1 MIVKR
6 LLFFLILALVWIPL
20 RAQVSL
26 GGDLMDFDYSAPRT
40 YKVGGI
46 TVSGVL
52 YLDNNVL
59 ISLSGLQVAEE
70 IQVPGEK
77 ITKAIQNLWEQGLF
91 DKIRITATKI
101 DGDIIFLNIDLK
113 ERPRLTKYSFSGIKK
128 AAADDLKEK
137 INIVAGDVVTDNMII
152 RTRNIITKHYTGK
165 GFLNAQVNI
174 RQVKDTT
181 KGNSVILYIAIDKM
195 RRVRIDKINISGNDQ
210 VSAKVLRSTM
220 KKTKERGV
228 IQPFTAMDD
237 ILAESFKS
245 LVHFKFKE
253 LPDYTMNS
261 LSENLKFRIFKSSK
275 YIEEDYAED
284 KLNIIKKF
292 NEQGFRDA
300 ILIKDSIYRNNFNT
314 INIDIKVEEGRKYYF
329 RKITWIGNTKYSAD
343 ELNGILRIRKGD
355 VYNQEVLTSNLEF
368 NPNSLD
374 VKSLYLDDGYL
385 YFTVMPVEVRVENDS
400 IDLELRIREG
410 KQAIINKVIF
420 KGNTR
425 TNDRVAIREL
435 STRPGQLF
443 SRTDIIRSTQKLA
456 QLKYFDAQK
465 IEPVPIPNPNDGTVD
480 IEYKVEE
487 TSSDQLELSGG
498 WGNGRIIGTLG
509 VSFNNFSA
517 RNIFR
522 KEAWRP
528 IPSGDGQKLSLRL
541 QSYGKGYI
549 SYSASFTEPWLGGNK
564 PTSLSV
570 SFFHSLYST
579 STLAK
584 SNPNYGSFRTDGL
597 SLMLGKRL
605 QWPDDFFS
613 LVHSVSFTI
622 YRLQNYA
629 NIFSFGNG
637 NGTYN
642 NLSYTIGLSR
652 SSIDAPIYPTS
663 GSDVSLNLQLTP
675 PYSLFN
681 NKDYSTL
688 SDQEKYRWLEYHEWT
703 VNTTFYKQLYSNLVF
718 MFRAKAAFLG
728 LYNRDIGIT
737 PFNRYFLGGDGLSGS
752 NIMDGRKIVGF
763 RGYANE
769 AMTPDYFRNKSEG
782 GTIYNKN
789 TLELRYPVSLNPNST
804 IYLLAFLEAGNAW
817 KNFRAFNPFD
827 IKRSAGVGVRVFLP
841 MFGILGLDWGYGF
854 DEIPGIPSANKGQFH
869 FSINQSI
876 D

>member
-1 MIVKR
+1 MIIKR
-6 LLFFLILALVWIPL
+6 ILFFILLAAVWIPL
-20 RAQVSL
+20 KAQISI
-26 GGDLMDFDYSAPRT
+26 GADLQEFDYSAPRT
-40 YKVGGI
+40 FTVGGI

-77 ITKAIQNLWEQGLF
+77 ITKAIQNLWDQGLF
-91 DKIRITATKI
+91 DNVRITASKI
-101 DGDIIFLNIDLK
+101 DGNTIFLNIALK
-113 ERPRLTKYSFSGIKK
+113 ERPRLTKFSFSGIKK
-128 AAADDLKEK
+128 SEADDLKEK
-137 INIVAGDVVTDNMII
+137 INIVAGDMVTDNMII
-152 RTRNIITKHYTGK
+152 RTRNIIIKHYTGK
-165 GFLNAQVNI
+165 GFLNAQVNL

-181 KGNSVILYIAIDKM
+181 KANSVILYIAIDKK
-195 RRVRIDKINISGNDQ
+195 RRVRIDNINFIGNNQLSSD
-210 VSAKVLRSTM
+210 ALRSSM

-228 IQPFTAMDD
+228 IKPFTAMDD
-237 ILAESFKS
+237 ILGESFNS
-245 LVHFKFKE
+245 LVHFKFTE
-253 LPDYTMNS
+253 LPQYTVNS
-261 LSENLKFRIFKSSK
+261 LAKNLKFRIFKSSK
-275 YIEEDYAED
+275 YIEEDYTED
-284 KLNIIKKF
+284 KQNLIKKF

-300 ILIKDSIYRNNFNT
+300 ILLKDSVYRTDLNI
-314 INIDIKVEEGRKYYF
+314 INIDIKVEEGHKYYF
-329 RKITWIGNTKYSAD
+329 RNITWIGNTKYSAA
-343 ELNGILRIRKGD
+343 ELNAILRIRKGD
-355 VYNQEVLTSNLEF
+355 IYNQEVLTSNLEF
-368 NPNSLD
+368 NPNSMD

-385 YFTVMPVEVRVENDS
+385 YFTVLPVEVRVENDS

-410 KQAIINKVIF
+410 KQALINKVIF
-420 KGNTR
+420 RGNTR

-498 WGNGRIIGTLG
+498 WGSGHVIGTLG

-517 RNIFR
+517 RNIF
-522 KEAWRP
+522 KSEAWRP

-541 QSYGKGYI
+541 QSYGAGYI

-570 SFFHSLYST
+570 AFSHSLFSNGV
-579 STLAK
+579 SK
-584 SNPNYGSFRTDGL
+584 SLPTYYSFRSDGFTV
-597 SLMLGKRL
+597 MLGKRL

-613 LVHSVSFTI
+613 LVHSVSFEI
-622 YRLQNYA
+622 YRLHNYA
-629 NIFSFGNG
+629 SIFTFGNG

-663 GSDVSLNLQLTP
+663 GSDVSLALKITP

-681 NKDYSTL
+681 TKNYSTL

-703 VNTTFYKQLYSNLVF
+703 FNTTFYKQLYGNLVF
-718 MFRAKAAFLG
+718 MIRAKAAFLG

-752 NIMDGRKIVGF
+752 NVMDGRKIVGF

-769 AMTPDYFRNKSEG
+769 TLTPDYYKNKSEG

-789 TLELRYPVSLNPNST
+789 TLEMRYPVSLNPNST
-804 IYLLAFLEAGNAW
+804 IYVLAFLEAGNAW
-817 KNFRAFNPFD
+817 KNFRSFNPFD
-827 IKRSAGVGVRVFLP
+827 IKRSAGIGVRVFLP

-854 DEIPGIPSANKGQFH
+854 DDIPGIPTANKGQFH

>member
-6 LLFFLILALVWIPL
+6 FLFFVLLALVWIPL
-20 RAQVSL
+20 RAQISL
-26 GGDLMDFDYSAPRT
+26 GGDLNEFDYSAPRT
-40 YKVGGI
+40 YTVGGI

-77 ITKAIQNLWEQGLF
+77 ITKAIQNLWDQGLF
-91 DKIRITATKI
+91 DNVRITATKI

-113 ERPRLTKYSFSGIKK
+113 ERPRLAKYSFVGVKK
-128 AAADDLKEK
+128 AEADDLKEK

-152 RTRNIITKHYTGK
+152 RTRNIITKHYKGK
-165 GFLNAQVNI
+165 GYLNVQVNL

-181 KGNSVILYIAIDKM
+181 KANNVILYIAIDKNK
-195 RRVRIDKINISGNDQ
+195 RVRIDKINFSGNSM
-210 VSAKVLRSTM
+210 VTSKALHSAM

-228 IQPFTAMDD
+228 VRPFTAMDD
-237 ILAESFKS
+237 ILDASIKS
-245 LVHFKFKE
+245 LVHFKFKD
-253 LPDYTMNS
+253 LPQYVANS
-261 LSENLKFRIFKSSK
+261 LGENLKFRIFKSSK
-275 YIEEDYAED
+275 FIDEDYAED
-284 KLNIIKKF
+284 KLSLIRKF

-300 ILIKDSIYRNNFNT
+300 VLLKDSVYRTDLNT
-314 INIDIKVEEGRKYYF
+314 INIDMKLEEGHKYYF
-329 RKITWIGNTKYSAD
+329 RNINWIGNTKYSAD
-343 ELNGILRIRKGD
+343 ELNAILRIRKGD

-368 NPNSLD
+368 NPNSMD

-400 IDLELRIREG
+400 IDLELRLREG
-410 KQAIINKVIF
+410 KQAVINKVIF

-456 QLKYFDAQK
+456 QLKYFDPQK
-465 IEPVPIPNPNDGTVD
+465 IEPVPVPNPNDGTVD

-498 WGNGRIIGTLG
+498 WGNGHLIGTLG

-517 RNIFR
+517 RNLFNG
-522 KEAWRP
+522 ESWRP

-541 QSYGKGYI
+541 ASYGKGYI
-549 SYSASFTEPWLGGNK
+549 SYSASFTEPWLGGSR

-570 SFFHSLYST
+570 AFFHSLYSN
-579 STLAK
+579 STVDK
-584 SNPNYGSFRTDGL
+584 SSASYYSFRTDGL
-597 SLMLGKRL
+597 TFMLGKRL

-613 LVHSVSFTI
+613 LVHSVSMEI
-622 YRLQNYA
+622 YRLNNYSS
-629 NIFSFGNG
+629 IFSFGDG
-637 NGTYN
+637 YGTYN
-642 NLSYTIGLSR
+642 NLSYAVSLSR

-663 GSDVSLNLQLTP
+663 GSDVSLTLKATP
-675 PYSLFN
+675 PYSLFS
-681 NKDYSTL
+681 NKNYTTL
-688 SDQEKYRWLEYHEWT
+688 TDQEKYRWLEYHEWT
-703 VNTTFYKQLYSNLVF
+703 FNSSFYKQLYGNLVF

-728 LYNRDIGIT
+728 LYNRGIGIT

-752 NIMDGRKIVGF
+752 NISDGRKIVGF

-769 AMTPDYFRNKSEG
+769 SMTPDYYRNKNEG

-789 TLELRYPVSLNPNST
+789 TFEVRYPVSLNPNST
-804 IYLLAFLEAGNAW
+804 IYALAFLEAGNAW
-817 KNFRAFNPFD
+817 KSFRAFNPFD
-827 IKRSAGVGVRVFLP
+827 IKRSAGIGVRVFLP

-854 DEIPGIPSANKGQFH
+854 DEIPGIPTANKGQFH

>member
-6 LLFFLILALVWIPL
+6 FLFFVLLASVWIPL
-20 RAQVSL
+20 KAQINL
-26 GGDLMDFDYSAPRT
+26 GGDLQEFDYSAPRT
-40 YKVGGI
+40 FTVGGI

-77 ITKAIQNLWEQGLF
+77 ITKAIQNLWDQGLF
-91 DKIRITATKI
+91 DNVRINASKI

-113 ERPRLTKYSFSGIKK
+113 ERPRLAKYSFSGIKK
-128 AAADDLKEK
+128 SEAEDLKDK

-152 RTRNIITKHYTGK
+152 RTRNIITRHYTGK
-165 GFLNAQVNI
+165 GFLNAQVNL

-181 KGNSVILYIAIDKM
+181 RANNVILYIAIDKKK
-195 RRVRIDKINISGNDQ
+195 RVRIDKINFIGNSQ
-210 VSAKVLRSTM
+210 LTSKSLRSAM

-228 IQPFTAMDD
+228 IRPFTAMDD
-237 ILAESFKS
+237 ILAESFGS
-245 LVHFKFKE
+245 LVHLRFKE
-253 LPDYTMNS
+253 LPQFTTNA
-261 LSENLKFRIFKSSK
+261 LSENMKIRIFKSSK
-275 YIEEDYAED
+275 YIEEDYTED
-284 KLNIIKKF
+284 KLSLIKKF

-300 ILIKDSIYRNNFNT
+300 ILLKDSVYRTTLNT
-314 INIDIKVEEGRKYYF
+314 INIDLKVEEGHKYYF
-329 RKITWIGNTKYSAD
+329 RKITWVGNTKYSAD
-343 ELNGILRIRKGD
+343 ELNAILRIRKGD

-410 KQAIINKVIF
+410 KQATINKVIF
-420 KGNTR
+420 RGNTR

-498 WGNGRIIGTLG
+498 WGNGHIIGTLG

-517 RNIFR
+517 RNIFNGS
-522 KEAWRP
+522 AWRP

-541 QSYGKGYI
+541 ASYGKGYI
-549 SYSASFTEPWLGGNK
+549 SYSASFTEPWLGGSR

-570 SFFHSLYST
+570 SFFHSLYSN
-579 STLAK
+579 STVDK
-584 SNPNYGSFRTDGL
+584 SSASYYSFRTDGF
-597 SLMLGKRL
+597 SVMVGKRL

-613 LVHSVSFTI
+613 LVQSGSFEI
-622 YRLQNYA
+622 YRLNNYA

-642 NLSYTIGLSR
+642 NLSYTISLSR

-663 GSDVSLNLQLTP
+663 GSDISLSLKLTP
-675 PYSLFN
+675 PYSLLN

-688 SDQEKYRWLEYHEWT
+688 SDQEKYRWLEYHEWSI
-703 VNTTFYKQLYSNLVF
+703 NTTFYKQLYGDLVF
-718 MFRAKAAFLG
+718 MFRSKASFLG

-752 NIMDGRKIVGF
+752 NISDGRRIIGF
-763 RGYANE
+763 RGYTNE
-769 AMTPDYFRNKSEG
+769 SLTPDYYKNKNEG
-782 GTIYNKN
+782 GTIFNKN
-789 TLELRYPVSLNPNST
+789 TLEIRYPVSLNPNST
-804 IYLLAFLEAGNAW
+804 IYALAFLEAGGDW
-817 KNFRAFNPFD
+817 KNFRGYNPFD
-827 IKRSAGVGVRVFLP
+827 LYRSAGVGVRVFLP

-854 DEIPGIPSANKGQFH
+854 NDVPGIPTANKGQFH
-869 FSINQSI
+869 FSINSSI

>member
-1 MIVKR
+1 MILKR
-6 LLFFLILALVWIPL
+6 FLFFLLLASVWIPL
-20 RAQVSL
+20 KAQINL
-26 GGDLMDFDYSAPRT
+26 GGDLQEFDYSAPRT
-40 YKVGGI
+40 YTVGGI
-46 TVSGVL
+46 TVTGVM

-59 ISLSGLQVAEE
+59 ISLSGLQVAEV

-77 ITKAIQNLWEQGLF
+77 ITKAIQNLWDQGLF
-91 DKIRITATKI
+91 DNVRITASKI

-113 ERPRLTKYSFSGIKK
+113 ERPRLAKYSFTGIKK
-128 AAADDLKEK
+128 SEAEDLKDK

-152 RTRNIITKHYTGK
+152 RTRNIITRHYTGK
-165 GFLNAQVNI
+165 GFLNAQVNL

-181 KGNSVILYIAIDKM
+181 RANNVILYIAIDKKK
-195 RRVRIDKINISGNDQ
+195 RVRIDKINFIGNSQ
-210 VSAKVLRSTM
+210 LTSKSLRSAM

-228 IQPFTAMDD
+228 IRPFTAMDD
-237 ILAESFKS
+237 ILAESFRS
-245 LVHFKFKE
+245 LVHLRFKE
-253 LPDYTMNS
+253 LPQFTANA
-261 LSENLKFRIFKSSK
+261 LSENMKIRIFKSSK
-275 YIEEDYAED
+275 YIEEDYTED
-284 KLNIIKKF
+284 KLSLIKKF

-300 ILIKDSIYRNNFNT
+300 ILLNDSVYRTSLNT
-314 INIDIKVEEGRKYYF
+314 INIDLKVEEGRKYYF
-329 RKITWIGNTKYSAD
+329 RKITWVGNTKYSAD
-343 ELNGILRIRKGD
+343 ELNAILRIRKGD

-410 KQAIINKVIF
+410 KQATINKVIF
-420 KGNTR
+420 RGNTR

-498 WGNGRIIGTLG
+498 WGNGHIIGTLG

-517 RNIFR
+517 RNIFNGS
-522 KEAWRP
+522 AWRP

-541 QSYGKGYI
+541 ASYGKGYI
-549 SYSASFTEPWLGGNK
+549 SYSASFTEPWLGGSR

-570 SFFHSLYST
+570 SFFHSLYSN
-579 STLAK
+579 STVDK
-584 SNPNYGSFRTDGL
+584 SSASYYSFRTDGL
-597 SLMLGKRL
+597 SVMVGKRL

-613 LVHSVSFTI
+613 LVQSGSLEI
-622 YRLQNYA
+622 YRLNNYA

-637 NGTYN
+637 YGTYN
-642 NLSYTIGLSR
+642 NLSYAVSLSR
-652 SSIDAPIYPTS
+652 SSIDQPIYTTS
-663 GSDVSLNLQLTP
+663 GSDISLTLKITP
-675 PYSLFN
+675 PYSAFATKN
-681 NKDYSTL
+681 YSSL

-703 VNTTFYKQLYSNLVF
+703 FNSAFYKQLYGNLVF

-728 LYNRDIGIT
+728 LYNRNIGIT

-752 NIMDGRKIVGF
+752 NISDGRKIVGF
-763 RGYANE
+763 RGYTNE
-769 AMTPDYFRNKSEG
+769 ALTPDYYKNRNEG

-789 TLELRYPVSLNPNST
+789 TLEVRYPVSLNPNST
-804 IYLLAFLEAGNAW
+804 IYALAFLEAGNAW
-817 KNFRAFNPFD
+817 KSFREFNPFD

-854 DEIPGIPSANKGQFH
+854 DDIPGLPTANKGQFH
-869 FSINQSI
+869 FSINSSI

>member
-6 LLFFLILALVWIPL
+6 ILFILLLASVWIPL
-20 RAQVSL
+20 KAQINL
-26 GGDLMDFDYSAPRT
+26 GGDLQDFDYSAPRT
-40 YKVGGI
+40 YTVGGI

-52 YLDNNVL
+52 YLDNSVL

-77 ITKAIQNLWEQGLF
+77 ITKAIQNLWDQGLF
-91 DKIRITATKI
+91 DKVRITASKI

-113 ERPRLTKYSFSGIKK
+113 ERPRLAKYSFSGIKK
-128 AAADDLKEK
+128 SEADDLKGK
-137 INIVAGDVVTDNMII
+137 INIVAGDVVTESMII

-165 GFLNAQVNI
+165 GFLNAQVNL

-181 KGNSVILYIAIDKM
+181 KANNIILYIAIDKQ
-195 RRVRIDKINISGNDQ
+195 RRVRINKINFTGNSQ
-210 VSAKVLRSTM
+210 LTSKALHAAM

-228 IQPFTAMDD
+228 IRPFTAMDD
-237 ILAESFKS
+237 ILAESLKS
-245 LVHFKFKE
+245 LFHLRFKG
-253 LPDYTMNS
+253 LPQYAVNS
-261 LSENLKFRIFKSSK
+261 LSENMKMHIFKSSK

-284 KLNIIKKF
+284 KLNLIKKF

-300 ILIKDSIYRNNFNT
+300 VLLKDSVYRTSLNT
-314 INIDIKVEEGRKYYF
+314 INIDIKVEEGHKYYF
-329 RKITWIGNTKYSAD
+329 RNITWVGNTKYSAD
-343 ELNGILRIRKGD
+343 ELNSILRIRKGD

-368 NPNSLD
+368 NPNSMD

-385 YFTVMPVEVRVENDS
+385 YFTIIPVEVRVENDS

-456 QLKYFDAQK
+456 QLKYFDPQK
-465 IEPVPIPNPNDGTVD
+465 IEPVPVPNPNDGTVD

-498 WGNGRIIGTLG
+498 WGSGRVIGTLG

-517 RNIFR
+517 RNFFN
-522 KEAWRP
+522 KEAWQP

-541 QSYGKGYI
+541 SSYGKGYI
-549 SYSASFTEPWLGGNK
+549 SYSASFTEPWLGGSK
-564 PTSLSV
+564 PTSLSTA
-570 SFFHSLYST
+570 FFHSLYSNGVSKSL
-579 STLAK
+579 ST
-584 SNPNYGSFRTDGL
+584 YYSFRTDGL
-597 SLMLGKRL
+597 TVMLGKRL

-613 LVHSVSFTI
+613 LTHSLSMEV

-629 NIFSFGNG
+629 NIFTFGNG
-637 NGTYN
+637 YGTYN
-642 NLSYTIGLSR
+642 NLSYAVSLSR
-652 SSIDAPIYPTS
+652 SSIDAPIYTTS
-663 GSDVSLNLQLTP
+663 GSDISITLKATP
-675 PYSLFN
+675 PFSLFS

-703 VNTTFYKQLYSNLVF
+703 FNSTFYKQLYGNLVF

-728 LYNRDIGIT
+728 LYNRSIGIT

-752 NIMDGRKIVGF
+752 NISDGRKIIGF

-769 AMTPDYFRNKSEG
+769 SMTPDYYTNKNEG

-789 TLELRYPVSLNPNST
+789 TFEVRYPVSLNPNST
-804 IYLLAFLEAGNAW
+804 IYALAFLEAGNAW
-817 KNFRAFNPFD
+817 KNFRSFNPFD

-854 DEIPGIPSANKGQFH
+854 DEIPGIPTANKGQFH